1 MVSSMFSVAKHLKE
15 SGEAFAA
22 NWLLGLLAGFLGLI
36 PVAGSIILTS
46 WQGAVGRSNAHG
58 ESVGLDQLLDFD
70 HAMERAQPGFVI
82 FVASLLVGGV
92 SAFLGTI
99 GAVIALGSSVGLFF
113 LAGAAG
119 FATGLM
125 ADRPGLSFLDALR
138 TAGAVGKAHPAE
150 MFKLL
155 AATGAVAFLG
165 APLCAIGLVVTL
177 PIGAGALY
185 LAGREASVEV
195 ETLAASAGIELR

>member
-1 MVSSMFSVAKHLKE
+1 MFSVGKHLRE

-22 NWLLGLLAGFLGLI
+22 NWMMGLVAGLLGLI
-36 PVAGSIILTS
+36 PIAGSIILTS
-46 WQGAVGRSNAHG
+46 WQAVVGRSNAHG
-58 ESVGLDQLLDFD
+58 ESAALEHILDMD
-70 HAMERAQPGFVI
+70 HAMERAQPGFVL

-99 GAVIALGSSVGLFF
+99 GAVIALGSSIGLFF
-113 LAGAAG
+113 LAGASG

-125 ADRPGLSFLDALR
+125 ADRPNLSFLDALR
-138 TAGAVGKAHPAE
+138 TVGVVAKQNPVE

-155 AATGAVAFLG
+155 VVTGAVAFLG

-185 LAGREASVEV
+185 LAGREANVEI
-195 ETLAASAGIELR
+195 ETAAASAGIELQ

>member
-1 MVSSMFSVAKHLKE
+1 MFSVGKHIKE

-22 NWLLGLLAGFLGLI
+22 NWLLGFLAGLLGLI
-36 PVAGSIILTS
+36 PIAGSVVLTS
-46 WQGAVGRSNAHG
+46 WQAVVGRSNAHG
-58 ESVGLDQLLDFD
+58 ESAELKHLLEFD
-70 HAMERAQPGFVI
+70 HAMERAQPGFLL

-125 ADRPGLSFLDALR
+125 ADRPSLSFLDAMR
-138 TAGAVGKAHPAE
+138 AVGVFSKAHPAE

-155 AATGAVAFLG
+155 GGTGLIALLG
-165 APLCAIGLVVTL
+165 APLCALGLVVTL
-177 PIGAGALY
+177 PIAAGALY
-185 LAGREASVEV
+185 LAGRQANVEI
-195 ETLAASAGIELR
+195 ETAAASAGIELR